1 MGGALVGDSG
11 GTGPALILIHGWA
24 LDRRMWAAQRPAFRR
39 HFTTVSYDRRGFGES
54 TCAADAAKELDDL
67 DAIIGTLQ
75 LGRAALLGMSQGG
88 RVALR
93 YALAH
98 PEKVSALIL
107 QGAPIEPTPPPAGD
121 PAYLPVRK
129 YAALLTR
136 GQIDEMHAAIA
147 AHPLMDVPPDCTR
160 ARASL
165 LRMID
170 GYRGEDLLRASA
182 QNPDTF
188 ADLRDRLSEI
198 NTPTLVLTGKTEI
211 AWLNAAADRLAA
223 SIPNAHRSV
232 VQGGGHLVNM
242 TAARAFNRVVASF
255 LQIRALPNL

>member
-1 MGGALVGDSG
+1 MGGAGGVLVGDSG

-24 LDRRMWAAQRPAFRR
+24 LDRRMWAAQRTALRR
-39 HFTTVSYDRRGFGES
+39 HFTTLSYDRRGFGES
-54 TCAADAAKELDDL
+54 TCAADAGKELDDL
-67 DAIIGTLQ
+67 DALIGDLH
-75 LGRAALLGMSQGG
+75 LGRTALLGMSQGG

-98 PEKVSALIL
+98 PDKVAALIL

-121 PAYLPVRK
+121 PAYLPVRE
-129 YAALLTR
+129 YAELLRR

-147 AHPLMDVPPDCTR
+147 AHPLMDVPAERRR
-160 ARASL
+160 AHTSL

-170 GYRGEDLLRASA
+170 GYRGDDLLGAGA
-182 QNPDTF
+182 QNPDIF
-188 ADLRDRLSEI
+188 ADLRGRLSEI
-198 NTPTLVLTGKTEI
+198 KAPTLVLTGDTET

-223 SIPNAHRSV
+223 SIPTAHRSV

-242 TAARAFNRVVASF
+242 TAARAFNRLVTSF
-255 LQIRALPNL
+255 LTSAMQ